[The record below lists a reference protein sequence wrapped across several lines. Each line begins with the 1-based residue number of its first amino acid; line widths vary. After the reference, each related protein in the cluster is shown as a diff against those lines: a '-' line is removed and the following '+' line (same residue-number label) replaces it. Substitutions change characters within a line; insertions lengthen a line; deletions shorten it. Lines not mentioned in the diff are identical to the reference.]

1 MVGILTAVIDEI
13 EELVASKGAVIGG
26 GVAGV
31 AIAAGSVGLAALFPA
46 FLAFLIILKE
56 DLRLTR

>member
-1 MVGILTAVIDEI
+1 M
-13 EELVASKGAVIGG
+13 ASKGAVIGG

-46 FLAFLIILKE
+46 LSDFADLLKKILDELDGDDSSANLWKA
-56 DLRLTR
+56 